1 MTNWQD
7 LILEYQKSGSSVKD
21 FCKHHSINYYTFRY
35 HLKKQSSSCDG
46 FISIKPPQMHLP
58 FEIIYPNGV
67 RILVNQNLSSEQ
79 LKALIYV

>member
-1 MTNWQD
+1 MTNWIE
-7 LILEYQKSGSSVKD
+7 LVLEYQKSDTSVNK
-21 FCKHHSINYYTFRY
+21 FCELHNLNVNTFKY
-35 HLKKQSSSCDG
+35 HLKKYRG
-46 FISIKPPQMHLP
+46 RTPNFISIKPPQMHLP